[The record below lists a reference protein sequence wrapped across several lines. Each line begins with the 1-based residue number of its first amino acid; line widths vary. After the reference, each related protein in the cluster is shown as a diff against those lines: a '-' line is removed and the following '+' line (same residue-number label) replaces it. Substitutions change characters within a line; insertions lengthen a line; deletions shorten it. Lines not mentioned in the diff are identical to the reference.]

1 LLNTFLSKITLYAA
15 SLDSNYTAC
24 RKNLIMVISS
34 SHNYSKSDFDIV
46 NINTA
51 NKINVKRF
59 TQNGQIQIY
68 QSSYRGSYPSIIR
81 DSLRNA
87 ALGRKVL
94 LIQFMKGGVKQGVDN
109 AVKLCG
115 NLTWV
120 RSSHSYDEYNQ
131 EEIENNKN
139 LKQSIHES
147 TLELWDFCKKEL
159 VSGQNDQIILDE
171 IFLAIEMKIIDKDEL
186 ISTLENRF
194 ISGDVILTGTY
205 IPKDLFLM
213 ANQIT
218 ELRS

>member
-1 LLNTFLSKITLYAA
+1 
-15 SLDSNYTAC
+15 
-24 RKNLIMVISS
+24 MVISS
-34 SHNYSKSDFDIV
+34 SHKYSKSNLDVV

-51 NKINVKRF
+51 NKINGKRY

-68 QSSYRGSYPSIIR
+68 KSSYRGSYPSIIR

-94 LIQFMKGGVKQGVDN
+94 LIQFMRGGVKQGIAN

-115 NLTWV
+115 NLTWI
-120 RSSHSYDEYNQ
+120 RSSHSFDQYNS

-139 LKQSIHES
+139 LKKSIHES
-147 TLELWDFCKKEL
+147 TFELWNFCKEKL
-159 VSGQNDQIILDE
+159 QSGEYEQIILDE
-171 IFLAIEMKIIDKDEL
+171 IFLAIDMKIIDKDDL

-194 ISGDVILTGTY
+194 ISGDVILTGTS
-205 IPKDLFLM
+205 IPKDLLLM

>member
-1 LLNTFLSKITLYAA
+1 
-15 SLDSNYTAC
+15 
-24 RKNLIMVISS
+24 MVISS
-34 SHNYSKSDFDIV
+34 SNNYSKSNLDVIE
-46 NINTA
+46 ISTA
-51 NKINVKRF
+51 NKKHLKRF

-68 QSSYRGSYPSIIR
+68 QSSYRGSYSSIIR

-94 LIQFMKGGVKQGVDN
+94 LVQFMKGGVKQGIAN

-120 RSSHSYDEYNQ
+120 RSSHSFDQYNS
-131 EEIENNKN
+131 EEIENNEN
-139 LKQSIHES
+139 LKKSIHES
-147 TLELWDFCKKEL
+147 TFELWNFCKKEL
-159 VSGQNDQIILDE
+159 LSGENDQIILDE
-171 IFLAIEMKIIDKDEL
+171 IFLAIDRKIIDKDDL

-194 ISGDVILTGTY
+194 ISGDVILTGTD
-205 IPKDLFLM
+205 IPKDLLLM